1 GGEIMSLQEVFLLI
15 KEQKILFLLS
25 LLSIA
30 MVIDFLSG
38 LIAAKITNT
47 ITSKIGINGILRKVA
62 SIMLLVFFIPVAM
75 IIPNHSGLALVY
87 ILYLGYLLME
97 IQSIL
102 ENYQKMGIDIHIFNS
117 FLEKLITAFQHFFH

>member
-1 GGEIMSLQEVFLLI
+1 MSLQEVFLLI